1 MQTREQAPFMSPDH
15 NFQVRPHPQAIFH
28 SRESGKSVQLY
39 SDLTCHLPLPLAY
52 ECMLREEV
60 TSWKPQTPNHAALEP
75 WEV

>member
-15 NFQVRPHPQAIFH
+15 NFQVRPHLQAIFH

-39 SDLTCHLPLPLAY
+39 SDLTCHLPPPLAY

-60 TSWKPQTPNHAALEP
+60 ASRKPQTP
-75 WEV
+75 